1 MSSSWRSHEV
11 GALRLERILGELPR
25 SDADYLRAYI
35 DHLERS
41 GEDRGAVI
49 GLAAAAAVSGIVWG
63 LVGFAL
69 GRWLG

>member
-1 MSSSWRSHEV
+1 
-11 GALRLERILGELPR
+11 LPR